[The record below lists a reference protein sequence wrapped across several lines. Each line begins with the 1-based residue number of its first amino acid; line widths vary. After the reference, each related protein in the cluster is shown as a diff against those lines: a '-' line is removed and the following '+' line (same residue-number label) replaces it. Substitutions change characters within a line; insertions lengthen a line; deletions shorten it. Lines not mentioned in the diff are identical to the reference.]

1 MIFKRLMMLAMIFCF
16 LSACAPAKQVVKE
29 RYFWPPPP
37 DEPRIEF
44 LGAYY
49 SENDLPGG
57 SNFTLFQTLVGADA
71 ELTFQSP
78 LNAASNSEGWLVVSD
93 PTNRGFISVDL
104 KARKFSVLGGAAMT
118 QVVKPTGVDFDAEGL
133 VYAGDDISRK
143 IYVVSRDNKVQ
154 RVLDLSK
161 DLKSVGSFTI
171 DKKLGRIIIP
181 DATSNAVAIFTTDG
195 KLLKSFGKKGGMDGE
210 FNYPISA
217 ALDSR
222 GNIFVTD
229 SFNAQ
234 VQKFTSE
241 GVFISKFGKRGD
253 AAGDFG
259 IIKGI
264 AIDSDDNIYVSDGK
278 FHRVLIFNSEGAL
291 LMSLGSA
298 HGQRPGESIIAAGFL
313 LPFGVYID
321 KKNQI
326 FVADMMNRRLQVF
339 QYFPEKKPVK

>member
-1 MIFKRLMMLAMIFCF
+1 MLCIRFTLFVMMFFI
-16 LSACAPAKQVVKE
+16 LSACAPGKQAVKE

-57 SNFTLFQTLVGADA
+57 TDFKIFQTILGTEA

-78 LNAASNSEGWLVVSD
+78 LIVASNSEGWLVVSD
-93 PTNRGFISVDL
+93 PTNRGFISVDV
-104 KARKFSVLGGAAMT
+104 KARKFNVLGGAVMS

-143 IYVVSRDNKVQ
+143 IYVVSRDNKVH

-161 DLKSVGSFTI
+161 DIKSVGGFVI
-171 DKKLGRIIIP
+171 DKKLRRIIIP
-181 DATSNAVAIFTTDG
+181 DPRSNAVAIFSTDG
-195 KLLKSFGKKGGMDGE
+195 KLLKLFGKRGGMDGE
-210 FNYPISA
+210 FNNPLSA
-217 ALDSR
+217 ALDSN
-222 GNIFVTD
+222 GNIYITD
-229 SFNAQ
+229 SFNAV
-234 VQKFTSE
+234 VQKFTPD

-253 AAGDFG
+253 AVGDFG
-259 IIKGI
+259 VIKGI
-264 AIDSDDNIYVSDGK
+264 ALDSDDNIYVSDGK
-278 FHRVLIFNSEGAL
+278 FHRVQIFNSEGAL
-291 LMSLGSA
+291 LMSLGAA
-298 HGQRPGESIIAAGFL
+298 HTQRPGEGIVAAGFL
-313 LPFGVYID
+313 IPYGIYID

-326 FVADMMNRRLQVF
+326 FVADMMNRRLQFF